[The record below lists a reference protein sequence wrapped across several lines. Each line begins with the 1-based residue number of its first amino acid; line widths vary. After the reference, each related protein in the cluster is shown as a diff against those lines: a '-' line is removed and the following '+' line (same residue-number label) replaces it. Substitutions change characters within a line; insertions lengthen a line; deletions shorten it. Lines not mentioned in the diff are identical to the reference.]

1 MRLGLVVTTY
11 ERPDA
16 LGRVFETIA
25 RQTSAPDELVVAD
38 DGSGPATREL
48 IAGFASGVTYPVR
61 HVWREHRG
69 YGHGRMC
76 NRGFAAT
83 QCEYVVLLDGDM
95 LLDPHFLADHRN
107 AARPG
112 CYAQGCRILLDA
124 PATARAL
131 VTGELPRFTSRGL
144 GLRRRLYALRAPRL
158 SRLLTRAANGL
169 LAIKSCN
176 QGFWR
181 ADLTRVNGFDEE
193 LAGWGPA
200 DKELCLRL
208 ENSGVRRRSILFG
221 AIAYHLDHP
230 PADRSFLA
238 RNRAGLEASRA
249 AGRTRC
255 DHGIVAPTGEA
266 R

>member
-1 MRLGLVVTTY
+1 MRLALVVTTY

-16 LGRVFETIA
+16 LARVLETIA
-25 RQTSAPDELVVAD
+25 RQTSTPDELVIAD
-38 DGSGPATREL
+38 DGSGAATREL
-48 IAGFASGVTYPVR
+48 IAGFASGAPYPVH

-76 NRGFAAT
+76 NRGFAAA
-83 QCEYVVLLDGDM
+83 EGDYVVLLDGDM
-95 LLDPHFLADHRN
+95 LLDSHFLADHRR

-112 CYAQGCRILLDA
+112 CYVQGCRILLDA
-124 PATARAL
+124 TATSHAL
-131 VTGELPRFTSRGL
+131 ATGELPRFTSRGL
-144 GLRRRLYALRAPRL
+144 GIRRRLYALRAPRL
-158 SRLLTRAANGL
+158 SLTLGTVANGL

-181 ADLTRVNGFDEE
+181 ADLLRVNGFDEE
-193 LAGWGPA
+193 LSGWGPA
-200 DKELCLRL
+200 DKELCVRL

-230 PADRSFLA
+230 PADRSSLA
-238 RNRAGLEASRA
+238 RNIAGLAASRST
-249 AGRTRC
+249 GRTRC
-255 DHGIVAPTGEA
+255 DHGIVAPAGEA